1 MKAFIYLGLFLMLI
15 LLLCWYLVFIA
26 RFTITLNNVY
36 GFIAPELSPRLL
48 LVQTQVEESSSY
60 SNVPIASQDQT
71 EIGESPVSPQQE
83 RPLVDKIS
91 GDDELLVCQVQNDQ
105 LQHQQSQP
113 VLPQYVIDHVKT
125 LVFFLGHA
133 HSGHS
138 IVASLMDSH
147 PHMVISHELD
157 LVAKLSL
164 GIIAPNKAE
173 IFNTIWSNTVQT
185 AIDGVR
191 THNGKGYNLTVDGL
205 CEGSYSNTID
215 VIGDKRGGK
224 TVSLLNNNNSKRWLT
239 AFTILK
245 SLNVTLKVILVLR
258 NPYDV
263 IASTILLDRYIY
275 RRKYSE
281 TKYANYKKNNTTIEF
296 SPDLFNSCIHQ
307 YFKSLRL
314 IMDGQKKYNLDII
327 EIHGKDLILD
337 PRGTLLKLCGSL
349 GVICSDNYLDIC
361 SNKIYKTE
369 SRTRHLV
376 NWTNEGLQMVQQNIE
391 KYSLLK
397 EYTFDSM

>member
-1 MKAFIYLGLFLMLI
+1 MKGFIYLGLFLMLI
-15 LLLCWYLVFIA
+15 ALLCWYLA
-26 RFTITLNNVY
+26 RFTIPLNNVY

-48 LVQTQVEESSSY
+48 LVQTQVEESSSHP
-60 SNVPIASQDQT
+60 NVPIAGQVHT
-71 EIGESPVSPQQE
+71 ETDESPAFPKQKS
-83 RPLVDKIS
+83 PLVDKIS
-91 GDDELLVCQVQNDQ
+91 GDGELLVCQGQTDQ

-113 VLPQYVIDHVKT
+113 VLPQYVIDHVKMF
-125 LVFFLGHA
+125 VFFLGHA

-157 LVAKLSL
+157 LVTKLSL

-185 AIDGVR
+185 VIDGVR
-191 THNGKGYNLTVDGL
+191 THNGKGYNLTVDGA
-205 CEGSYSNTID
+205 CEGSYSDTIN
-215 VIGDKRGGK
+215 VIGDKRGAK
-224 TVSLLNNNNSKRWLT
+224 TVSVLNNSKRWLT
-239 AFTILK
+239 AFAILK

-263 IASTILLDRYIY
+263 IASTLLLDHYIY

-281 TKYANYKKNNTTIEF
+281 TKFADYKKSNTTIEF
-296 SPDLFNSCIHQ
+296 SPDLINSCIHK
-307 YFKSLRL
+307 YFKSLSV
-314 IMDGQKKYNLDII
+314 IMNGKKKYNLDII

-349 GVICSDNYLDIC
+349 GVTCSDNYLDIC

-376 NWTNEGLQMVQQNIE
+376 NWTNESLQMVQQNIE
-391 KYSLLK
+391 NYSLLK
-397 EYTFDSM
+397 EYTFDSL